1 MGRMNPTDR
10 LPGPAGPPFSEKKK
24 TSSDRGPKEG
34 KVDDPARIMGIRP
47 DRPDRVGETQP
58 KPKHR
63 AFLGQSR
70 PEFLSVMSGMAS

>member
-1 MGRMNPTDR
+1 
-10 LPGPAGPPFSEKKK
+10 
-24 TSSDRGPKEG
+24 
-34 KVDDPARIMGIRP
+34 MGIRP

-70 PEFLSVMSGMAS
+70 PEFLERDVGYGLVEGQDQLGRAS